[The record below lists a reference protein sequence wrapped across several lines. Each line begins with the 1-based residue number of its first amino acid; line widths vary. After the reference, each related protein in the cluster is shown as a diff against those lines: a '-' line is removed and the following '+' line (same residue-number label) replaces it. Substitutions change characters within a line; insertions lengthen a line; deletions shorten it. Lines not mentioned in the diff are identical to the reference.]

1 MDMSLKGM
9 WIQIGP
15 LGALLLGVLALLI
28 FATAIGISLAG
39 TVKGEG
45 GRATVANLNARIRAW
60 WIMVA
65 VFGVAM
71 ATGGIGSIVLFFL
84 MSFLAMREFM
94 TLVPTGRADH
104 APLFWAFFLL
114 APIQYLLVWAQWYGL
129 FSVLVPVYG
138 FVAITSRMALSGDTD
153 RFLERTAT
161 VQWGVMAC
169 VYCVSHA
176 PALLML
182 GPIPGYNGNGA
193 TLLFYLVL
201 IAQLSDVMQYVW
213 GKLLGKKPI
222 SPTVSPN
229 KTWGGFIGGTLTAI
243 AVGTALYW
251 ATPFTPLAAA
261 AMCLAITML
270 GFMGGLVMSAIKR
283 DRGVKDYGTLIQGHG
298 GVLDRIDSLLFAAPV
313 FFHLIRFF
321 YVP

>member
-1 MDMSLKGM
+1 MAIGLK
-9 WIQIGP
+9 IGP
-15 LGALLLGVLALLI
+15 LGWLMIGVLALL
-28 FATAIGISLAG
+28 FVASVTGGILG
-39 TVKGEG
+39 KTVKSDA
-45 GRATVANLNARIRAW
+45 GRATVANLNARITAW

-71 ATGGIGSIVLFFL
+71 ATGGVGSIVLFFL
-84 MSFLAMREFM
+84 MSFLAMREFI
-94 TLVPTGRADH
+94 TLTPTARGDH
-104 APLFWAFFLL
+104 AALFWAFFLL
-114 APIQYLLVWAQWYGL
+114 APIQYLLVWAGWYGL

-138 FVAITSRMALSGDTD
+138 FVAITGRMALSGDTT

-182 GPIPGYNGNGA
+182 GPIPGYAGNGA

-213 GKLLGKKPI
+213 GKLAGKKPI
-222 SPTVSPN
+222 APTVSPN
-229 KTWGGFIGGTLTAI
+229 KTWGGFLGGTLTTI
-243 AVGTALYW
+243 IVGTALYW
-251 ATPFTPLAAA
+251 ATPFTPVVAA

-313 FFHLIRFF
+313 YFHLIRFF